1 MVVNMQV
8 PASAPAMWGS
18 GEGNGWSI
26 VIYFALKKTTATAAS
41 DLATAA
47 PCVSLFHHWATGC
60 EFALWVCVSMTEQ
73 RTYFY
78 FILFFFLL
86 FFFFRLFFFFFVFPL
101 PSSLCWRPLSLSL
114 SLPLLLSSS
123 IRLSSMCI
131 VLLGTT
137 NDKLRQQFK
146 LIGMVHE
153 MEQFGFGQVS
163 FFDPT
168 YDSILCYY
176 YSIINDLI
184 IVRFVH
190 VT

>member
-18 GEGNGWSI
+18 GEGSGWSI

-73 RTYFY
+73 RTYY
-78 FILFFFLL
+78 FILFS
-86 FFFFRLFFFFFVFPL
+86 
-101 PSSLCWRPLSLSL
+101 SSLLLLLRLPASLFSLVASSLALSL

-123 IRLSSMCI
+123 IRLSFMCI

-168 YDSILCYY
+168 YDSILRYY